1 MYTYIQLWKIS
12 CVSPKEAEEDDITT
26 AAMILL
32 IFVNPINKRTSVYHG
47 HYNKEQICQEILTTF
62 AACLHSDCS
71 PTFDVQIAET

>member
-26 AAMILL
+26 AALILL
-32 IFVNPINKRTSVYHG
+32 IFVLNPINKRTSVYHG
-47 HYNKEQICQEILTTF
+47 HKEQICQEILTTF
-62 AACLHSDCS
+62 AAYLHSDCS